1 MTDAGNIAEDNR
13 RGGPDYGRIL
23 TDGLWWNHPGLAQL
37 LGLCPLLA
45 VSRSAAAGLGLGLA
59 TLFVITATNGL
70 VAALRRRIDPRVRLP
85 SLVLVMAGF
94 VTAVDQV
101 FKAAWFELYLDVG
114 LFVPLIVT
122 NCLILARA
130 EGFASRSPV
139 LPALA
144 DGVAHGLGFAL
155 LLVAMGFIRETLG
168 SGLLIALLP
177 PGALFL
183 LGLLVALRNARLAR
197 KAPAAPLPA
206 ATDAAGT

>member
-1 MTDAGNIAEDNR
+1 MTPTADITLDSSRAGP
-13 RGGPDYGRIL
+13 GYGRIL
-23 TDGLWWNHPGLAQL
+23 RDGLWWNHPGLAQL

-59 TLFVITATNGL
+59 TLFVLTATNGL
-70 VAALRRRIDPRVRLP
+70 VAALRRWIDARVRLP

-101 FKAAWFELYLDVG
+101 FKAAWFDLYLDVG

-130 EGFASRSPV
+130 ETFASRSPV

-144 DGVAHGLGFAL
+144 DGMAHGLGFAL
-155 LLVAMGFIRETLG
+155 LLVAMGLIRETLG
-168 SGLLIALLP
+168 TGLLIALLP

-183 LGLLVALRNARLAR
+183 LGLLVALRNAWLAR
-197 KAPAAPLPA
+197 QAPAPALPA
-206 ATDAAGT
+206 TTGAGKH